1 MLTGAQAYRGIDDFY
16 ESFAIHG
23 WWSDAYVQFRRL
35 YLLHSAFYR
44 AAVAILIHQK
54 ILGKRE
60 IHKYETSLDKEK
72 EILIKEIWSM
82 KNGEI
87 DRERMALFIKF
98 ISSCVYDIMEDW
110 VINSD
115 GKLEYL
121 PAEEVEEK

>member
-1 MLTGAQAYRGIDDFY
+1 
-16 ESFAIHG
+16 
-23 WWSDAYVQFRRL
+23 
-35 YLLHSAFYR
+35 
-44 AAVAILIHQK
+44 
-54 ILGKRE
+54 
-60 IHKYETSLDKEK
+60 
-72 EILIKEIWSM
+72 M